1 MPNAQPRLDPPCESI
16 DLQRLLDA
24 ELYDRELRWPPRTPT
39 PAEAPSGPMD
49 SFWHYLA
56 LAMGIPPF
64 PFFRA
69 DAIAPEGRGT

>member
-1 MPNAQPRLDPPCESI
+1 MPHAQSRLDPPRESL
-16 DLQRLLDA
+16 DPQRLGDA
-24 ELYDRELRWPPRTPT
+24 
-39 PAEAPSGPMD
+39 APSGLMD

-69 DAIAPEGRGT
+69 DAVAPEGRGT